1 MLKDKKKNIFLVGPM
16 GAGKSTIGR
25 FLSKSLNMQ
34 FYDSDIE
41 IEKRTG
47 ADIDWVFEVEG
58 ESEFRAREEKIINE
72 LTNKK
77 GIILA
82 TGGGSILSF
91 KSRDLLNSRG
101 IVVYLRATINEQ
113 LIRTKIDKKR
123 PLLSHDNNKN
133 KKILYNLFQV
143 RDPLYKNVSHFII
156 DTYNKGIKL
165 IVSDIIRYIHCS
177 NSFN

>member
-1 MLKDKKKNIFLVGPM
+1 MNKDKKKNIFLVGPM

-25 FLSKSLNMQ
+25 GLSKLLNMQ

-58 ESEFRAREEKIINE
+58 ESEFRIREEKIINE

-82 TGGGSILSF
+82 TGGGSILSS
-91 KSRDLLNSRG
+91 KSRDFLFSRG
-101 IVVYLRATINEQ
+101 TVVYLRATVNEQ
-113 LIRTKIDKKR
+113 FNRTKIDKKR
-123 PLLSHDNNKN
+123 PLLSNNNNKN
-133 KKILYNLFQV
+133 KKILHDLFQI
-143 RDPLYKNVSHFII
+143 RDPLYKNISHIII
-156 DTYNKGIKL
+156 DTYNKKVKSI
-165 IVSDIIRYIHCS
+165 ISDIIYYIRTS
-177 NSFN
+177 NLLN